1 MKRILKPSGRLIVID
16 WEKKV
21 EEKGPPF
28 EERIPKEKA
37 ETLFQEAGFEIIGKG
52 NLNPSHYEV
61 AGKKG

>member
-1 MKRILKPSGRLIVID
+1 VID

-37 ETLFQEAGFEIIGKG
+37 GEIFAQAGFKKIEA
-52 NLNPSHYEV
+52 NSLNSSHYEV
-61 AGKKG
+61 VGN